1 MTITTRIV
9 VRSLVVMALALGT
22 VSLLTYEFVRV
33 SGREDLD
40 RFLQRESDQL
50 IAGLLDAAD
59 DSAGTDGV
67 LAPPEAVRAAR
78 AALTIHPS
86 GPQHVAAITVDNT
99 RLQAIGGP
107 PEVAALLRGGDA
119 PAQEP
124 GRLRT
129 IDTVVGPIRA
139 LDVMVTDAEGT
150 PVAVV
155 TLLAPL
161 DPSRYAATNAL
172 TRAGVAGLIA
182 LVLGGGLLTLVVR
195 RSLRPLRDLSTAA
208 AAITPDTLAA
218 RVPVAETDDEVS
230 TLARELNEMLE
241 RIDDDDRTRR
251 RYLAAV
257 SHEVRTPLTVAEGH
271 LELLEND
278 QIDPM
283 TAAATVR
290 HELDRLRRVLDDLL
304 SVARG
309 AGDIDIR
316 PGPIFLPDLFAALRT
331 RIDAL
336 GLTDRVHVEPP
347 PAVAFTGDQARI
359 EQSVANLV
367 SNAIDHNPTTV
378 TVTISATS
386 STDTVTIAVVDTGTG
401 IDPDVFP
408 HVREPFVTTRSSGH
422 HRSSGLG
429 LTVVDSLTMAQ
440 GGTLDLQTGPT
451 GTTAVL
457 TYPIGVDSD

>member
-1 MTITTRIV
+1 VKITTRIV

-40 RFLQRESDQL
+40 RFLDRESDQL
-50 IAGLLDAAD
+50 IDGLLDAAS
-59 DSAGTDGV
+59 DSAGADGV
-67 LAPPEAVRAAR
+67 LSPPEAIRAAR
-78 AALTIHPS
+78 AALTVHPS
-86 GPQHVAAITVDNT
+86 GPQHVSAITVDNT
-99 RLQAIGGP
+99 RLQASGGP
-107 PEVAALLRGGDA
+107 PEVAALLRGDS
-119 PAQEP
+119 PPPQQP
-124 GRLRT
+124 GRLHT
-129 IDTVVGPIRA
+129 IDTDVGPLRA
-139 LDVMVTDAEGT
+139 LDIAVTDSEGT

-161 DPSRYAATNAL
+161 DPSRYAATNAF
-172 TRAGVAGLIA
+172 TRTVVAGVIA

-218 RVPVAETDDEVS
+218 RVPVPESDDEVS
-230 TLARELNEMLE
+230 QLARELNEMLE

-271 LELLEND
+271 LELLENS
-278 QIDPM
+278 QIDPT

-316 PGPIFLPDLFAALRT
+316 PGPIFLPDLFAALGT
-331 RIDAL
+331 RIEAL
-336 GLTDRVHVEPP
+336 GIANRVRIEQPP
-347 PAVAFTGDQARI
+347 TAAFTGDQARI
-359 EQSVANLV
+359 EQSVANLIN
-367 SNAIDHNPTTV
+367 NAIDHNPPTTNV
-378 TVTISATS
+378 VISATTTS
-386 STDTVTIAVVDTGTG
+386 DTVSIAVADDGNG
-401 IDPDVFP
+401 IDPSVLP
-408 HVREPFVTTRSSGH
+408 HVREPFVTTRTTGH

-429 LTVVDSLTMAQ
+429 LTVVDSLTVAQ
-440 GGTLDLQTGPT
+440 HGTLDLASGPH
-451 GTTAVL
+451 GTTATL
-457 TYPIGVDSD
+457 TYPTSPVT